1 MSSSAEDQGLTSGT
15 ASGTGL
21 TGGAPLAGQA
31 SLARDGGKS
40 DSPAPPLSERG
51 PQGPGGNKKSQQG
64 PAGEGTGHTAGESGL
79 VAETG
84 WGDSSP
90 REGGDLPTDVQV
102 RYALESGPHHSS
114 WMVECGQTT
123 AGQLGLEPGPYTLIQ
138 VGVEDTGR
146 VKAAER
152 LCALPAQE
160 NLLTVLAVTA
170 GRSEQVW
177 CQPAQAGTLADYC
190 AARGQLPLAEASLV
204 ASGLTRALAYLHTQ
218 ELSYTALDA
227 SQLAFTVEG
236 ELKLLPPD
244 RDMRGETE
252 ARQARSRAEDT
263 AACAAI
269 LWLCLTG
276 QEAAAQRFRKPLH
289 LSVPEASEALA
300 KTLEDAIDSRSQQP
314 TLTEI
319 GALFELARDPQP
331 LELYRSAHQSVVPLL
346 PALRPTRAPEP
357 EPEKRWGKRPQ
368 VIGRVPDLSA
378 HRLAR
383 GKKAGQGLLAGGKK
397 LSLPLALG
405 CLLVTLGLGGYQ
417 LVGQGGEAQS
427 GEGQVSSSAVASA
440 GPGEQGEDSGGEG
453 PQAQGVDASQ
463 ALVGQGSQQPLD
475 ADGAETTQG
484 EEPQELKSGELDEA
498 ELAQELAHLVEL
510 RSRALAQQDTLAIS
524 SYALPDSELARADEA
539 LLAQAGAAS
548 LAGTETLLQSLE
560 RVDQG
565 EEGELRALVVVRARG
580 YKPQASDGDLAA
592 QGITRLADGSLDQRV
607 ELTLK
612 ESGQGLRLVRAQP
625 LGQQGRS

>member
-1 MSSSAEDQGLTSGT
+1 MSSSAEDQGLTPGT

-21 TGGAPLAGQA
+21 TGGASLAGQIDPIGEKEGTRA
-31 SLARDGGKS
+31 EETHLEGLDHRERPRQRGTGET
-40 DSPAPPLSERG
+40 APPL
-51 PQGPGGNKKSQQG
+51 
-64 PAGEGTGHTAGESGL
+64 ATAQESGP
-79 VAETG
+79 E
-84 WGDSSP
+84 
-90 REGGDLPTDVQV
+90 EGGDLPTDVQV

-138 VGVEDTGR
+138 VGTEDTGR

-190 AARGQLPLAEASLV
+190 EARGQLPLAEASLV

-331 LELYRSAHQSVVPLL
+331 LELYRSAHPSVVPLL

-378 HRLAR
+378 HRLT
-383 GKKAGQGLLAGGKK
+383 GSKKAGQGLLAGGKK

-427 GEGQVSSSAVASA
+427 GESQVSSSAVASA

-463 ALVGQGSQQPLD
+463 ALVGQGSPS
-475 ADGAETTQG
+475 GAEVGGAGRAQSG
-484 EEPQELKSGELDEA
+484 DSLKELKSGELDEA

-560 RVDQG
+560 KVDQG

>member
-1 MSSSAEDQGLTSGT
+1 MSSSAEDQGLTPGT

-21 TGGAPLAGQA
+21 TGGASLAGQIDPIGEKEGTRA
-31 SLARDGGKS
+31 EETHLEGLDHRERPRQRGTGET
-40 DSPAPPLSERG
+40 APPL
-51 PQGPGGNKKSQQG
+51 
-64 PAGEGTGHTAGESGL
+64 ATAQESGP
-79 VAETG
+79 E
-84 WGDSSP
+84 
-90 REGGDLPTDVQV
+90 EGGDLPTDVQV

-138 VGVEDTGR
+138 VGTEDTGR

-190 AARGQLPLAEASLV
+190 EARGQLPLAEASLV

-331 LELYRSAHQSVVPLL
+331 LELYRSAHQSVLPLL

-357 EPEKRWGKRPQ
+357 EPEKRWGRRPQ

-378 HRLAR
+378 HRLT
-383 GKKAGQGLLAGGKK
+383 GSKKAGQGLLAGGKK

-417 LVGQGGEAQS
+417 LVGQGGEEQAS
-427 GEGQVSSSAVASA
+427 TSAETSASSS
-440 GPGEQGEDSGGEG
+440 GPAEEAREEN
-453 PQAQGVDASQ
+453 AQGQDAGANEKDDAGAQEGADTSQ
-463 ALVGQGSQQPLD
+463 ALVGQGSPS
-475 ADGAETTQG
+475 GAEVGGAGRAQSGDSLT
-484 EEPQELKSGELDEA
+484 ELKVGELDEA

-524 SYALPDSELARADEA
+524 SYALPDSELARADGA

-560 RVDQG
+560 KVDQG